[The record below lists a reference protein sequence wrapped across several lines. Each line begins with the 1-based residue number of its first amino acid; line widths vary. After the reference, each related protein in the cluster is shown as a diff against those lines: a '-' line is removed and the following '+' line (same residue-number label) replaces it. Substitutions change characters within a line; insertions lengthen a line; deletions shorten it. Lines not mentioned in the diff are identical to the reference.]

1 MNVSKRITPDRNAA
15 ALLGEG
21 EAALWL
27 TESLII
33 ALLEA
38 GLLSRDGILEA
49 IESVVAAKNVEAEQ
63 GNHPEV
69 ARAAAA
75 MLATVAASLGATTVP
90 AASEAAPGRGGPG
103 ST

>member
-1 MNVSKRITPDRNAA
+1 MAKGTLPDGNAA

-21 EAALWL
+21 QAALWL

-38 GLLSRDGILEA
+38 GLLSRDAILEA
-49 IESVVAAKNVEAEQ
+49 IESVVAAKKTEAEQ

-75 MLATVAASLGATTVP
+75 VLASVAASLAATAVP
-90 AASEAAPGRGGPG
+90 STPKGDPGRGEHEPD
-103 ST
+103 